1 MGGKSGDQLKI
12 TRERAEDIAKRVI
25 AMLPSSHV
33 SGYEIA
39 GSYRRGKEL
48 LGDVELILIV
58 KSGWE
63 EVFAPIVGTAKNGNV
78 SSVYVLDGTQVDL
91 FYCQHL
97 IQLPFYQL
105 HCTGS
110 WQENKRL
117 RTEAIKKR
125 WLLNQYMLGEKCLES
140 EYVEN
145 DPRYYRKRK
154 NMSEPWKC
162 YKMIE
167 CKSEQDVYEKLG
179 LEYKEPHE
187 REVVDD
193 TDTVV

>member
-1 MGGKSGDQLKI
+1 MGGKSGDGIKI
-12 TRERAEDIAKRVI
+12 NRDKALETANRMIAL
-25 AMLPSSHV
+25 LPPSHLI
-33 SGYEIA
+33 SHEIV
-39 GSYRRGKEL
+39 GSYRRGKL
-48 LGDVELILIV
+48 DGIGDVELVLLV
-58 KSGWE
+58 SDGWE
-63 EVFAPIVGTAKNGNV
+63 EVYAPIVGRTKKGTVN
-78 SSVYVLDGTQVDL
+78 SVHVIDGVQVDL
-91 FYCQHL
+91 FWCTSSLYIPAML
-97 IQLPFYQL
+97 L
-105 HCTGS
+105 HATGS

-125 WLLNQYMLGEKCLES
+125 LLLNQYGLFAKCPES

-179 LEYKEPHE
+179 LEYKEPKDRFLE
-187 REVVDD
+187 
-193 TDTVV
+193 